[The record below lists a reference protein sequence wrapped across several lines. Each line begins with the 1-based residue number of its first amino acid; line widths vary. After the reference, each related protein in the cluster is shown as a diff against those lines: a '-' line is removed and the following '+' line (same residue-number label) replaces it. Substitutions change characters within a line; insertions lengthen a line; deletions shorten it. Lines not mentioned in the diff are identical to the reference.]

1 MDFLTIDALSLGAT
15 LGRLFLAA
23 LLGALIGFEREAS
36 GKPAGFRTNLLI
48 CLGAALITEVSFD
61 VARDVTL
68 PSGFRADPGRI
79 AAQIV
84 TGVGFLG
91 AGTIMQA
98 RGSVIGLT
106 TAATMW
112 VVAGIGMAIGAG
124 AYALGVTAAG
134 LTLVALRVLRSLD
147 DVLLS
152 NRWREHTLYVEA
164 DAGVD
169 AADVA
174 RALNGRG
181 VELKLTQIERR
192 QEQRVYTY
200 RARGSAVSA
209 TSLSSALTALPGIQK
224 VTID

>member
-23 LLGALIGFEREAS
+23 LIGALIGFEREAS

-61 VARDVTL
+61 VARDITL

-124 AYALGVTAAG
+124 AYALGVTAAV

-152 NRWREHTLYVEA
+152 NRWSEHTLYVET
-164 DAGVD
+164 DAQVD
-169 AADVA
+169 AADVE
-174 RALNGRG
+174 RTLTGQG
-181 VELKLTQIERR
+181 IDLKLTQIERR
-192 QEQRVYTY
+192 QEQHVYTF
-200 RARGSAVSA
+200 RARGTAVSTA
-209 TSLSSALTALPGIQK
+209 ALSSAITAHPGIRK
-224 VTID
+224 LTID